1 MDTLRCS
8 AGWYE
13 LNISAPGDEVS
24 ACCYYRGAKEAW
36 LDEYK
41 ELRAYWN
48 SPQMQYLRSLNSGRE
63 VSAKKPNGCI
73 DCDYYKNKAA
83 GTPYYDFAHLPGDL
97 DARQRENWIAAQADF
112 AAGRVEVSALPL
124 RIYANFGFG
133 CNLTCGACIQVP
145 HRKHNRRQVFS
156 DLIFR
161 WREEFRALLDFS
173 IIGGEPF
180 ALPEGLKFIRRFVAD
195 ELLAPVR
202 LSIFS
207 NGSVHHKHYEM
218 LGQKEKVSLTI
229 SLDSIGEAYEKLRPG
244 GSWSLVER
252 NMLGFLERA
261 RSDRPQWQLYTNAMV
276 TKTGIA
282 RLPEFARWHVR
293 HQVQT
298 WFYDFIST
306 PGNEDVYSTE
316 NILRYPQQLDDMP
329 EWRDRINEAIA
340 LFDEGKRSIEATS
353 LRHYLGRLEQ
363 AVAESAGARRV
374 FAAAAGVQ
382 HWQAQAR
389 WGSAQDLAGSLI
401 SSSTEPAGKPLALT
415 PEGALVFVQ
424 TRVGDSA
431 GTPVVSLKPMGEAAM
446 ARVTLR
452 WRRRSP
458 EIRRAHVALQD
469 ARRRLRETF
478 RQTTEDAAAT
488 QTVIVYR
495 LEGEEVSLRLMASPT
510 GEDASALPDEILLE
524 SCHAETFEDDP
535 VRDLTRRV
543 KARLRAHPVA
553 GKVIRL
559 LAR

>member
-1 MDTLRCS
+1 METLRCS

-13 LNISAPGDEVS
+13 LNISAPGNEVS
-24 ACCYYRGAKEAW
+24 ACCYYRGAKEPW
-36 LDEYK
+36 LDEFK

-48 SPQMQYLRSLNSGRE
+48 SPQMQYLRLLNNGHA

-73 DCDYYKNKAA
+73 DCDYYKNKSA
-83 GTPYYDFAHLPGDL
+83 GTPYYDFSAPPADL
-97 DARQRENWIAAQADF
+97 DARQRANWLAAQADF
-112 AAGRVEVSALPL
+112 AAGRLVMEALPL

-218 LGQKEKVSLTI
+218 LGQKDKVSITI
-229 SLDSIGEAYEKLRPG
+229 SLDSIGDAYEKLRPG

-282 RLPEFARWHVR
+282 RLPEFARWHAQ

-306 PGNEDVYSTE
+306 PGNEDVYNTE

-329 EWRDRINEAIA
+329 EWRELIDEAIA
-340 LFDEGKRSIEATS
+340 IFDAGKRAIEVDS
-353 LRHYLGRLEQ
+353 LRHYRARLEQ

-374 FAAAAGVQ
+374 FVEAAGVRS
-382 HWQAQAR
+382 WQAQAQ
-389 WGSAQDLAGSLI
+389 WKSAQELAGSLI
-401 SSSTEPAGKPLALT
+401 SSSTEPQGRPLALT
-415 PEGALVFVQ
+415 PEGALVFVE

-431 GTPVVSLKPMGEAAM
+431 STPVVSLKPTSDAAM

-452 WRRRSP
+452 WRARNP
-458 EIRRAHVALQD
+458 AIRRAHVALQD
-469 ARRRLRETF
+469 ARRRLRETW
-478 RQTTEDAAAT
+478 RHTAEGEDGAQT
-488 QTVIVYR
+488 QIVYR
-495 LEGEEVSLRLMASPT
+495 LDGEEVSLRLVASPT

-524 SCHAETFEDDP
+524 SCDAVTFEDDP
-535 VRDLTRRV
+535 YRDLTRRV